1 MKNKSFIL
9 ISITSTIVLLL
20 IILSSTLFS
29 VKKVNIVY
37 VSEQNFNCPD
47 ENNILSLFDNNE
59 IYQSIFFINKTKCK
73 NTIQTNFPKI
83 SVINIESVFPNI
95 LNIYIAKRTYFYA
108 VKYDSGYYI
117 CDENLN
123 IIEKC
128 LAFSST
134 KNNVILLEGL
144 TFEKN
149 EQVGLGMQTEKID
162 FIKNLSYCLYEWKDT
177 ETELQ
182 SQISSIEID
191 HIKKNQISINFFN
204 GVNIIVENANNNLSN
219 KLNYAFSYFD
229 NNNISQGI
237 IKIIE
242 TKGKTL
248 LIYKN

>member
-1 MKNKSFIL
+1 MSM
-9 ISITSTIVLLL
+9 IVLLL

-29 VKKVNIVY
+29 VKKVNVVY
-37 VSEQNFNCPD
+37 VSQENFNCPE
-47 ENNILSLFDNNE
+47 ENNILSLFNNNE
-59 IYQSIFFINKTKCK
+59 IYQSIFFINKAKCK
-73 NTIQTNFPKI
+73 KTIQSNFPKI

-95 LNIYIAKRTYFYA
+95 LNIYVAKRTYFYA
-108 VKYDSGYYI
+108 VKYDGGYYI

-134 KNNVILLEGL
+134 KDNVILLDGL
-144 TFEKN
+144 TFGKN
-149 EQVGLGMQTEKID
+149 EQVGLEIKTEKIN
-162 FIKNLSYCLYEWKDT
+162 FIKNLSNCLYEWKEK

-182 SQISSIEID
+182 SLISSIEID

-204 GVNIIVENANNNLSN
+204 GVNIIVENAINNLSN

-229 NNNISQGI
+229 NNNINKGI

-242 TKGKTL
+242 TEKKTL
-248 LIYKN
+248 LIYKE